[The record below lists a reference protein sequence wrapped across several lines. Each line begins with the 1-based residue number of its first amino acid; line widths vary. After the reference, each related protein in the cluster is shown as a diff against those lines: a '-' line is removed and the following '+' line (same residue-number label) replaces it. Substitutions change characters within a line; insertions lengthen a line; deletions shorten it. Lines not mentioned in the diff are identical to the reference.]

1 MLLQQTSKN
10 LLKMIKDQEPGTIID
25 MKFIYE
31 GPQDTS
37 EIQDEKSLRDFNCLR
52 ILMQE
57 VFLNRLNTAVGELS
71 TARE

>member
-37 EIQDEKSLRDFNCLR
+37 AIQDEKSLRDFGCLR
-52 ILMQE
+52 LLMQE
-57 VFLNRLNTAVGELS
+57 VFLNRLNTAVG
-71 TARE
+71 